1 MNNCLRQK
9 RIEKGYSQS
18 ELAEIS
24 KVSRITIIKIEQGKL
39 KYLQSDTMLKLAL
52 ALDCDVGD
60 IFFRE
65 FVMQT
70 QQKNNSNILY

>member
-1 MNNCLRQK
+1 MNNCLKQK
-9 RIEKGYSQS
+9 RVEKGYSQS

-24 KVSRITIIKIEQGKL
+24 KVSRTTIIKIEQGKL

-65 FVMQT
+65 VVMQT
-70 QQKNNSNILY
+70 QQK